1 VSPQRGFDL
10 RAVASTV
17 PDIPTLQRSI
27 ADLERSL
34 TCLEHWLLFT
44 TFLVALGLVL
54 ECLHEIPEALAD
66 FRKGLLL
73 KPILIIGG
81 LFLITVGVG
90 GEVLVQFFASAQE
103 TSLRKANDDVS
114 AILNTKAAE
123 ALAEAAR
130 LQKLAEDERL
140 ARVKI
145 EEDVAWRRLTRDQQK
160 IMAVRIKS
168 FSSEPVFL
176 FYNLNDLEAGSFA
189 TDIAGAYNKPNGRR
203 CLSLNH
209 LWRCGKGL
217 FLSELILHS
226 KRESSSPVTPIKRAT
241 ALRILCEGYLKSLDL
256 TPPGHRVTIP
266 APVVPRCV

>member
-1 VSPQRGFDL
+1 M
-10 RAVASTV
+10 
-17 PDIPTLQRSI
+17 PDIPTLQRSN

-81 LFLITVGVG
+81 LVLITVGVG
-90 GEVLVQFFASAQE
+90 GEVVVQFFASAKE

-114 AILNTKAAE
+114 AILNARAAE

-145 EEDVAWRRLTRDQQK
+145 ETLRGAASPKTNKRSWQSGLNHFRMSPYFFSITSTIWRLGLSRQISR
-160 IMAVRIKS
+160 
-168 FSSEPVFL
+168 EPF
-176 FYNLNDLEAGSFA
+176 
-189 TDIAGAYNKPNGRR
+189 NKPNGKR

-217 FLSELILHS
+217 FLSERILHS
-226 KRESSSPVTPIKRAT
+226 KEESSLPVPPIKRAT
-241 ALRILCEGYLKSLDL
+241 ALRILCEGYLKSSDL
-256 TPPGHRVTIP
+256 MPPEHRVTIP

>member
-1 VSPQRGFDL
+1 
-10 RAVASTV
+10 V
-17 PDIPTLQRSI
+17 PDIPTLQRSN

-81 LFLITVGVG
+81 LVLITVGVG
-90 GEVLVQFFASAQE
+90 GEVVVQFFASAKE

-114 AILNTKAAE
+114 AILNAKAAE

-145 EEDVAWRRLTRDQQK
+145 EEDVAWRRLTKDQQK

-168 FSSEPVFL
+168 FSNEPVFL
-176 FYNLNDLEAGSFA
+176 F
-189 TDIAGAYNKPNGRR
+189 
-203 CLSLNH
+203 
-209 LWRCGKGL
+209 
-217 FLSELILHS
+217 
-226 KRESSSPVTPIKRAT
+226 
-241 ALRILCEGYLKSLDL
+241 
-256 TPPGHRVTIP
+256 
-266 APVVPRCV
+266 